1 MFLSDGQVGKKYIAE
16 GLMLDNKLKR
26 RLQVLGLTKNTKVE
40 ILNKNFNGSLIFKV
54 RGTRFAISK
63 KISSSIK
70 IKEVPIHE

>member
-1 MFLSDGQVGKKYIAE
+1 MFLSEGQVGRVYIAE
-16 GLMLDNKLKR
+16 GIILDTKLKR

-40 ILNKNFNGSLIFKV
+40 ILNKNLNGSLIFKV

-70 IKEVPIHE
+70 VEEVPNE